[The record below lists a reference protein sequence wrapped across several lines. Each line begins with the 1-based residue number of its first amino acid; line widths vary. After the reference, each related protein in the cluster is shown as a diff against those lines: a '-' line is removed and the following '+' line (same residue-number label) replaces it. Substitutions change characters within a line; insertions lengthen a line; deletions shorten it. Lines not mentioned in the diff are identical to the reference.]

1 MLKHPVNMANRDPSD
16 DAQEAKVSPSPRAA
30 DATAQP
36 GDKISSSVQEVVPLF
51 DIINTC
57 LEELPALQGFMP
69 PRCARACLMSDGVDI
84 VIGHPFSTEMQD
96 ALNGLTRTAHAVLII
111 EDIDAWWSQAL
122 ITQFPA
128 SLDVRFL
135 AQHIIRLGNLGT
147 RYDLRNFQ
155 YEEYGMLVSRVDAEI
170 SRRLS
175 RATVNRDLYCRHVD
189 GHVARYGI
197 DTGTIQMTARGKY
210 GYRWERFDK
219 CATRPTGPV
228 SVC

>member
-1 MLKHPVNMANRDPSD
+1 MANSNPSN
-16 DAQEAKVSPSPRAA
+16 DAQDARIPAGPQAA

-36 GDKISSSVQEVVPLF
+36 DGQTSSSVEEVVPLF

-147 RYDLRNFQ
+147 RYDLLF
-155 YEEYGMLVSRVDAEI
+155 
-170 SRRLS
+170 
-175 RATVNRDLYCRHVD
+175 
-189 GHVARYGI
+189 
-197 DTGTIQMTARGKY
+197 
-210 GYRWERFDK
+210 
-219 CATRPTGPV
+219 
-228 SVC
+228 